1 VFFYLLGQAHF
12 HYFVVFFWRKTWK
25 IMFFNIKCVFLAN
38 IHFFGKEIIKNIVGP
53 QVILCVVYFH
63 YFDIFKEFFGKEMF
77 I

>member
-1 VFFYLLGQAHF
+1 
-12 HYFVVFFWRKTWK
+12 
-25 IMFFNIKCVFLAN
+25 MFFNIKCVFLAN
-38 IHFFGKEIIKNIVGP
+38 IHFFGKEIITNIVGP